1 MDGISKDPPMDEAAA
16 AAAETR
22 SAPPPPRRRRRRW
35 PWIVLIVLILLVVG
49 IRVAL
54 PTAVE
59 RGVAWGSRQYL
70 GLPARLDNADF
81 ELWNGRVVLE
91 GITLGARPDEVSPT
105 DAALEPPVLDPA
117 TALVHVAKVAT
128 TLSWKDLR
136 DRTVRL
142 TELAIDS
149 PSVLAEREPD
159 GRIDPLLHAK
169 PVAQPS
175 AEPEPEPA
183 PAEPSEP
190 WKIALDRFDLATP
203 SVRLVDATSRESIVE
218 LALETFGLTE
228 VAVKGNE
235 FALGGV
241 DLAGPVLQVRREL
254 LLAKPQ
260 AAPPPTAAPA
270 PAPDPTAA
278 APAPDPTAAA
288 PAPAEPAPAPNAA
301 PPTAAP
307 APSTPAQPPAKPG
320 YHVAKVDVQRATFTW
335 ITENGPL
342 DVAIT
347 LKATDI
353 SADEG
358 HRFPIDVQLEIGEG
372 RLGVVGDV
380 GVLPPAYVGKL
391 TWDGIPIPRILLASV
406 PQFADWLRQ
415 AKSSGDLALD
425 VDVTGAQ
432 GPAAAKVAGR
442 LSFDALAV
450 QDPKGNEITLG
461 WQQLEVVLREVFAPI
476 PQEGQPLATTKAVL
490 DSVKLV
496 APEIRYTR
504 PSPQLDALLGINL
517 SGTPAPAAKKGAA
530 KETPPPQPPPVAK
543 APESDAPAAPLDLQ
557 IASLE
562 MQKGLVEALDKTV
575 KPVARTRIRDL
586 SLVAKSIAF
595 PAVAVGDVNFKA
607 TLPTTAKLEV
617 RGKLAP
623 GNVGDFTLKLRNL
636 DLPVFNPYSS
646 AAAGV
651 TIDKGAASADVKLRM
666 RGAKMTIDNALVLHQ
681 LGVSMREPETFERSF
696 GVPLDLA
703 LALLRDPK
711 GDISLKIPVAIDEKG
726 TKIGIGA
733 VVASAIKAALV
744 GAVTA
749 PLKMIG
755 AAFGGGDDKGFSLD
769 PLPSV
774 AGSPALADDAQ
785 GRIDGLA
792 KMMGERP
799 SVALDLRGRSG
810 PDDEPEVAE
819 QMLIERIEN
828 DQGLP
833 PLEGTNLLS
842 RRRIGQA
849 LERRAKG
856 EATGLE
862 GEDVALYERYVAAIA
877 VPDARLAALAKSR
890 AETVRDALVAR
901 GIPTERLSI
910 GETQPESKPGVAI
923 GFKSGG

>member
-1 MDGISKDPPMDEAAA
+1 MDGISKDAPMDEAAA
-16 AAAETR
+16 ADPQP
-22 SAPPPPRRRRRRW
+22 APPAPRRRRRRW
-35 PWIVLIVLILLVVG
+35 PWIVLLLLILLVVG

-54 PTAVE
+54 PTVVE

-91 GITLGARPDEVSPT
+91 GITLGARPDEVAPT
-105 DAALEPPVLDPA
+105 DAALEPPAIDPA
-117 TALVHVAKVAT
+117 TALVHVAKIAT
-128 TLSWKDLR
+128 TLSWSDLR

-142 TELAIDS
+142 TELFIES
-149 PSVLAEREPD
+149 PTVLAEREAD
-159 GRIDPLLHAK
+159 GRIDPLIHAK
-169 PVAQPS
+169 PAAAPS
-175 AEPEPEPA
+175 AEPEPEPEPA

-190 WKIALDRFDLATP
+190 WKIALDHFDLSTP
-203 SVRLVDATSRESIVE
+203 SVRLVDAPSGESIVD
-218 LALETFGLTE
+218 LALERFGLS
-228 VAVKGNE
+228 AVSVNGNQ

-241 DLAGPVLQVRREL
+241 DLAGPVLKVRRDL

-260 AAPPPTAAPA
+260 AAQPSAAPAASAPDPAAAPA
-270 PAPDPTAA
+270 PAPAS
-278 APAPDPTAAA
+278 AP
-288 PAPAEPAPAPNAA
+288 PAEPA
-301 PPTAAP
+301 
-307 APSTPAQPPAKPG
+307 AKAG
-320 YHVAKVDVQRATFTW
+320 YHVDQVDIQRATFTW
-335 ITENGPL
+335 ITEKGPL
-342 DVAIT
+342 DIAIT
-347 LKATDI
+347 LKASDI
-353 SADEG
+353 SAEEG
-358 HRFPIDVQLEIGEG
+358 HRFPLDVQLEIGEG
-372 RLGVVGDV
+372 SVAIAGQVAIV
-380 GVLPPAYVGKL
+380 PPSYTGKL
-391 TWDGIPIPRILLASV
+391 QWNGIPIPRILLASV
-406 PQFADWLRQ
+406 PQFADWLQQ
-415 AKSSGDLALD
+415 AKSTGDLALD
-425 VDVTGAQ
+425 VDVTGAN
-432 GPAAAKVAGR
+432 GPAAAKVSGR

-461 WQQLEVVLREVFAPI
+461 WQQLEVVMREVFAPI

-517 SGTPAPAAKKGAA
+517 SGTPEKKGTAKPEPPPPPPPKPAATD
-530 KETPPPQPPPVAK
+530 E
-543 APESDAPAAPLDLQ
+543 PAAAPIDLA

-711 GDISLKIPVAIDEKG
+711 GDIALKIPVAIDEKG

-799 SVALDLRGRSG
+799 SVALDLRGRTG
-810 PDDEPEVAE
+810 PDDEPKVAE

-833 PLEGTNLLS
+833 PLDGTNLLS

-856 EATGLE
+856 EETGLE

-877 VPDARLAALAKSR
+877 VPDARMAALAKSR
-890 AETVRDALVAR
+890 AETVRDALVAK

-923 GFKSGG
+923 GFKPGG

>member
-1 MDGISKDPPMDEAAA
+1 MAE
-16 AAAETR
+16 AAAETVD
-22 SAPPPPRRRRRRW
+22 SQPAAPRRRRRRW
-35 PWIVLIVLILLVVG
+35 PWILLVAFILLVVG

-54 PTAVE
+54 PIAVE
-59 RGVAWGSRQYL
+59 RGVAWGSREYL
-70 GLPARLDNADF
+70 GLPARLDNVDF
-81 ELWNGRVVLE
+81 ELLKGRVVLE
-91 GITLGARPDEVSPT
+91 GVTLGARPDEVAPT
-105 DAALEPPVLDPA
+105 DAALEPPALDPA
-117 TALVHVAKVAT
+117 TALVHVAKIAT
-128 TLSWKDLR
+128 TLSWSDLR

-142 TELAIDS
+142 TELVIDA
-149 PSVLAEREPD
+149 PAVLAEREAD

-169 PVAQPS
+169 PVAQPT
-175 AEPEPEPA
+175 AEPEPA
-183 PAEPSEP
+183 PAPEEPSEP
-190 WKIALDRFDLATP
+190 WKIALDRFELHTP
-203 SVRLVDATSRESIVE
+203 SVRLVDAPSRESIIE
-218 LALETFGLTE
+218 LALEKFALTE
-228 VAVKGNE
+228 IAVKGNE

-241 DLAGPVLQVRREL
+241 DLEGPVMKARREL

-260 AAPPPTAAPA
+260 APPPSATTPPA
-270 PAPDPTAA
+270 EKPPAA
-278 APAPDPTAAA
+278 AP
-288 PAPAEPAPAPNAA
+288 
-301 PPTAAP
+301 
-307 APSTPAQPPAKPG
+307 PAQPGAKAG
-320 YHVAKVDVQRATFTW
+320 YHVAKVDVQRMTLTW

-342 DVAIT
+342 DIAIT
-347 LKATDI
+347 MKATDI

-358 HRFPIDVQLEIGEG
+358 HRFPIDVLMEVAEG
-372 RLGVVGDV
+372 HLAIVGDV
-380 GVLPPAYVGKL
+380 GVLPPGYTGKL
-391 TWDGIPIPRILLASV
+391 EWDGIPIPRILLASV

-425 VDVTGAQ
+425 VDVTGAK
-432 GPAAAKVAGR
+432 GPAAAKVSGR

-461 WQQLEVVLREVFAPI
+461 WQKLEVVMREVFAPI
-476 PQEGQPLATTKAVL
+476 PQEGKPLGTTKAAL

-517 SGTPAPAAKKGAA
+517 SGTPAADAKKGKA
-530 KETPPPQPPPVAK
+530 KEPAPPQPPPVAK
-543 APESDAPAAPLDLQ
+543 APASDAPAAPLEFS

-562 MQKGLVEALDKTV
+562 MQKGLIEALDKTV

-607 TLPTTAKLEV
+607 TLPTTAQLEV

-636 DLPVFNPYSS
+636 DLPVFNPYAST
-646 AAAGV
+646 AAGV
-651 TIDKGAASADVKLRM
+651 TVDKGAASADVKVRM

-711 GDISLKIPVAIDEKG
+711 GDIALKIPVAIDEKG

-799 SVALDLRGRSG
+799 SVALDLRGSTG
-810 PDDEPEVAE
+810 PEDEPKVAE

-849 LERRAKG
+849 LEHRAKG
-856 EATGLE
+856 EETGLE
-862 GEDVALYERYVAAIA
+862 GEDVALYERYVAAVA
-877 VPDARLAALAKSR
+877 VPEARMSALAKSR
-890 AETVRDALVAR
+890 AETVRDALVAK
-901 GIPTERLSI
+901 GVPTERLSV
-910 GETQPESKPGVAI
+910 GAPEPESKPGVAI